1 MTRKKFIKQ
10 LMGRYGIERNKANTM
25 ANSIN
30 RRGGTYATGLLKYDL
45 TVKAWAETFG
55 IPYSML
61 LTREKGANKAYR
73 RHLKSQKRAAH
84 LFVYTHTNQPGPDSR
99 VTVRVGRSSDQQETG
114 GAAV

>member
-1 MTRKKFIKQ
+1 MKRKKFIKQ

-45 TVKAWAETFG
+45 TVKAWAKTFG

-61 LTREKGANKAYR
+61 VTREKGANKAYR

-84 LFVYTHTNQPGPDSR
+84 LIVHTHTNQPAPGAK
-99 VTVRVGRSSDQQETG
+99 VTVRVGGG
-114 GAAV
+114 GA